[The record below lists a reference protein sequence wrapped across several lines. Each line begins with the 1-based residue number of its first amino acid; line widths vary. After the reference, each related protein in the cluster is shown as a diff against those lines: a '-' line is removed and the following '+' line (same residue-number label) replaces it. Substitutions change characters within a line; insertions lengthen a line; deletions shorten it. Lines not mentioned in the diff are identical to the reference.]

1 MLLFLYST
9 LYNRALK
16 WESAW
21 EPVPRVKTFLKRLS
35 PMTWSRKYKSNWDK
49 TKTRKLRVIL
59 KINNTKKK
67 IEIKTK
73 ISSNIMDKTIQL
85 IRSIRKT
92 LRIRQPKISRIRKR
106 LRSKFN
112 LNKNKISMRNFLFM
126 EKEKLTMIIFKSNYQ
141 QMVRR
146 LLNSKRWSLIMDS
159 LTKVNG
165 WNV

>member
-1 MLLFLYST
+1 M
-9 LYNRALK
+9 
-16 WESAW
+16 
-21 EPVPRVKTFLKRLS
+21 
-35 PMTWSRKYKSNWDK
+35 
-49 TKTRKLRVIL
+49 
-59 KINNTKKK
+59 KINNPKKK

-165 WNV
+165 